1 MTYDLCVKIKNNNP
15 IFDMN
20 SQKDSIEFLIYFIDI
35 LHEDLN
41 KIKKRPKIDYNK
53 YCKRRSF
60 NNSKTEFEFINKFLD
75 LKNQSFINEILY
87 GYLLFTY
94 TCKICGK
101 STFNFDIFSTIS
113 IPVENNLYDCLKKF
127 EEPFLMEKLNQCFC
141 PNCKKDT
148 DCIKKS
154 KIYKIPYYLIIHF
167 QRTVKSVKSQ
177 NLIQIPFSFD
187 FNEFCENKNFDDFN
201 YELIG
206 TINHYGSSSKSGHY
220 LAYCKNYYDQKW
232 YCFNDNSVKEI
243 NEKDVINKQTI
254 IVLYQKK
261 DILKKLNLMDL
272 INKKIIDY
280 SQDDLIKEFIKN

>member
-1 MTYDLCVKIKNNNP
+1 
-15 IFDMN
+15 
-20 SQKDSIEFLIYFIDI
+20 
-35 LHEDLN
+35 
-41 KIKKRPKIDYNK
+41 
-53 YCKRRSF
+53 
-60 NNSKTEFEFINKFLD
+60 
-75 LKNQSFINEILY
+75 
-87 GYLLFTY
+87 
-94 TCKICGK
+94 
-101 STFNFDIFSTIS
+101 
-113 IPVENNLYDCLKKF
+113 
-127 EEPFLMEKLNQCFC
+127 MEKLNQCFC

-148 DCIKKS
+148 DCIKKC

-177 NLIQIPFSFD
+177 NLIDIPFSFD

-243 NEKDVINKQTI
+243 NENEVINKQTI

-261 DILKKLNLMDL
+261 DILKTLNLMDL

-280 SQDDLIKEFIKN
+280 SQDDLIKEFIKH